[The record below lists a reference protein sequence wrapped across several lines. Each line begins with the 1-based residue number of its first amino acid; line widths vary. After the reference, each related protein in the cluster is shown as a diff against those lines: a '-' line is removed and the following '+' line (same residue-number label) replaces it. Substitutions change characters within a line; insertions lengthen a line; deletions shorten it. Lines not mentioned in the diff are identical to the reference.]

1 MNNAGSITDSRMA
14 SRGNHQL
21 TPLEGRNLDP
31 QELQANC
38 MSANNFQDP
47 NISNYR
53 QIV

>member
-1 MNNAGSITDSRMA
+1 M
-14 SRGNHQL
+14 
-21 TPLEGRNLDP
+21 DP

-53 QIV
+53 QIVQPPGKGINHDPRTKRRKEELLWM